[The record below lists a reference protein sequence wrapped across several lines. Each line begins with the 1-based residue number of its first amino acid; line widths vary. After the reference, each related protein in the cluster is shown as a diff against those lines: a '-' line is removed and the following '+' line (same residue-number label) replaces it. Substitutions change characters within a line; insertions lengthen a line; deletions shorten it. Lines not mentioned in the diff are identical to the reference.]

1 MTGNLNACPLAPY
14 HVLTVI
20 HESPSYETTLT
31 LQPIKDTQIMT
42 IAHAFFQKMAP
53 KSPKIFI
60 TFSDTY

>member
-31 LQPIKDTQIMT
+31 LQPSKDTQIM
-42 IAHAFFQKMAP
+42 IIVHAV
-53 KSPKIFI
+53 
-60 TFSDTY
+60 

>member
-31 LQPIKDTQIMT
+31 LQPIKDTQNNDHSPCSIKINKHY
-42 IAHAFFQKMAP
+42 IAYLCLLN
-53 KSPKIFI
+53 S
-60 TFSDTY
+60 

>member
-1 MTGNLNACPLAPY
+1 MTGNLNACPSAPY

-42 IAHAFFQKMAP
+42 IVHAV
-53 KSPKIFI
+53 
-60 TFSDTY
+60 